1 MTIATVMLTELRI
14 VWIAEANGSLRMTW
28 AEETGFVGL
37 NDMKARC
44 YGR

>member
-1 MTIATVMLTELRI
+1 MTIALVGLRELRI

-28 AEETGFVGL
+28 VGVTLLAALTGV
-37 NDMKARC
+37 KARS